1 MYISFINSILIY
13 TIKVIK
19 NKNIYSNKR
28 KKERKKKKEY
38 PIFYINDKNGH
49 IK

>member
-1 MYISFINSILIY
+1 MYISCINSILIY

-28 KKERKKKKEY
+28 KKEKKKKKN
-38 PIFYINDKNGH
+38 INYIKLKLN
-49 IK
+49 